1 MISELYETFSEASN
15 NTAYGH
21 SRALKR
27 VLTGQLTRIR
37 DIENLDLSQTDPAV
51 VSTLESFSPLVY
63 WSIQLLI
70 KRHIYIYV
78 PAELIYPSQVIIEIM
93 KKQAENPTP
102 ISSPFHFQF
111 LALAVITLLE
121 LMDIPELVSD
131 VQEILE
137 KALIVISLREKHAA
151 TAGEFEKVFATQN
164 WENTLRLFIEARIN
178 QVRQGRAG
186 NGQFPGTNTQPL
198 DATEQRSLQHL
209 ADLAVGAGG
218 KSGNAASPPTT
229 SAGNGVPENKE
240 PATTGLEEPKED
252 YPLFIDFT
260 ELTKKG
266 YLNVLAGI
274 SI

>member
-1 MISELYETFSEASN
+1 M
-15 NTAYGH
+15 
-21 SRALKR
+21 KR

-37 DIENLDLSQTDPAV
+37 DIENLDLTRTDPAV
-51 VSTLESFSPLVY
+51 VGTLESFSPLVF

-70 KRHIYIYV
+70 KRHIFIFV

-93 KKQAENPTP
+93 KKQAENSTP
-102 ISSPFHFQF
+102 ISSPFQFHF

-121 LMDIPELVSD
+121 LMDMPELVND

-164 WENTLRLFIEARIN
+164 WENTIRLFIEARLN
-178 QVRQGRAG
+178 QVRQGRVG
-186 NGQFPGTNTQPL
+186 SQQFVGTSSQPL

-218 KSGNAASPPTT
+218 KSGSAASPPTT
-229 SAGNGVPENKE
+229 SAGHGGPENKE
-240 PATTGLEEPKED
+240 PTTGAGLEEQKED
-252 YPLFIDFT
+252 YPLFIDFA

-274 SI
+274 AT